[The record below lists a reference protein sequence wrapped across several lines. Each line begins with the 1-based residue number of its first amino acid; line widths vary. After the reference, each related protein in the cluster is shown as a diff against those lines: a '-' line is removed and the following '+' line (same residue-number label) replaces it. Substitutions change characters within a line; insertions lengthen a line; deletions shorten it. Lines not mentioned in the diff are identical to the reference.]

1 MLGTLSRGM
10 AGQRAQGGLHWRKAG
25 AQVKIVV
32 LLFIFLIL
40 ASLGS
45 ALYFMV
51 KDKGTSTRTAKA
63 LTWRVVFSITLF
75 ILLMLAYH
83 FGVITTRL

>member
-1 MLGTLSRGM
+1 MT
-10 AGQRAQGGLHWRKAG
+10 GQRARGGLHLPTAG
-25 AQVKIVV
+25 PPLKIIV
-32 LLFIFLIL
+32 LLFIVLIL

-75 ILLMLAYH
+75 MLLMLAYH
-83 FGVITTRL
+83 FGLINTKL

>member
-1 MLGTLSRGM
+1 L
-10 AGQRAQGGLHWRKAG
+10 
-25 AQVKIVV
+25 KIIVWI
-32 LLFIFLIL
+32 FIFLIL

-45 ALYFMV
+45 ALFFLV

-75 ILLMLAYH
+75 MLLMLAYH
-83 FGVITTRL
+83 FGFIDSKL

>member
-1 MLGTLSRGM
+1 M
-10 AGQRAQGGLHWRKAG
+10 
-25 AQVKIVV
+25 KIVV

-51 KDKGTSTRTAKA
+51 RDKGTSSRTAKA
-63 LTWRVVFSITLF
+63 LTWRIAFSITLF
-75 ILLMLAYH
+75 ALLMLGFH
-83 FGVITTRL
+83 FGLIPTKL

>member
-1 MLGTLSRGM
+1 M
-10 AGQRAQGGLHWRKAG
+10 
-25 AQVKIVV
+25 KIVV

-51 KDKGTSTRTAKA
+51 RDKGTSNRTAKA
-63 LTWRVVFSITLF
+63 LTWRVAFSILLF
-75 ILLMLAYH
+75 ALLMLGFY
-83 FGVITTRL
+83 FGFIPTKL